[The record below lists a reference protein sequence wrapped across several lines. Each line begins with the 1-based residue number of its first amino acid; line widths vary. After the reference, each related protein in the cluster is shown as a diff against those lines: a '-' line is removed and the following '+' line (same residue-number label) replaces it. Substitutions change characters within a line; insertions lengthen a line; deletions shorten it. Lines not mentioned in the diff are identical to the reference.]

1 MAADE
6 ILGISGKMDISD
18 IQKSFD
24 ILLGD
29 LDKLGTKTDS
39 LSARMA
45 KALNEIAQSSDTSSK
60 STQQAFKELNAII
73 AEAQEKLTAT
83 PKKIQN
89 VSLELAN
96 ASKTLETLKEKLSK
110 ATAGTSE
117 WETVNKMLEN
127 QGKTVERL
135 KTRYTT
141 LTDTFQDAQTAA
153 NVLNTALGTVN
164 AARSIANTATG
175 VNAGLHVG
183 VAAAVGTESVAHGAN
198 AEKIG
203 AETQAV
209 KDSTQAYQNAAE
221 ASQQRAE
228 TVNAEV
234 AALDKLTERVLEGKV
249 SENEY
254 IKAKENAEERYRQ
267 LMDEQ
272 TELLEKEKKAR
283 EEASTFKV
291 VDGNIIDN
299 NNDLNA
305 QAADALLE
313 RANKLKNEANEIASS
328 LQRLSEA
335 YTSTAQKAEAE
346 QKRETE
352 STNKTLDAIRAK
364 EDELKKLNEQLEQME
379 AHHANGWGGDFITSM
394 RKGENPFATIKEY
407 FAEGDAIKEK
417 QQQIAE
423 VTAQLEKLR
432 TATEETKTASTD
444 MWSGMSKN
452 DIATVIQEDIN
463 QLKILKSEYSEI
475 AQVYGK
481 DSDKAKENKQ
491 KQEDITREI
500 IQGKD
505 KLREMGT
512 SYEDVAK
519 AAKAA
524 AKSTGEIGD
533 KAKESTGKI
542 KGIIDKLKSFLT
554 KGLSLDG
561 VLGMVFSPKGAALAG
576 ITAVAGGMKWLSQ
589 QAESLRVAMGPLK
602 TYLDEGVLED
612 LRQQFVALEYQSS
625 HSAEEMAAA
634 GTRWV
639 KYFEGLRGN
648 AGAIA
653 EVTKSSNDFAT
664 VLGTTSEKA
673 SDYQLKIAGAYHQ
686 TALEA
691 KSNSTIIINASKQS
705 TAKYEE
711 MAQALSSNANRAQNV
726 GISFKELAAAT
737 AYGASTFGSASEA
750 ASAYVMMMQS
760 LSRQS
765 KNEFNPAVVGATK
778 ALENLYKSGKMN
790 ATLTSLIHGRN
801 ASLAK
806 VFVQNA
812 AAIAKMK
819 EGLDD
824 EASAAA
830 AVAAAEGK
838 VENKEKQLQN
848 AKKAL
853 AHEVNA
859 NLTPAYIGFINT
871 CVDVVKGIGNISSTI
886 KNSLSSTLSFI
897 NTIDNAI
904 KESTIYKLF
913 GGNVNLSPKDAKKYE
928 FTKGMNKYLDSLDE
942 NSWWDNHFNKY
953 GVSVKKNREERRR
966 TVWAQIAYLY
976 HDNLKQYGA
985 QSPGKAMLATLN
997 AYNHSSQ
1004 FDGNRNLYTG
1014 KQVRQMVAKM
1024 MNSTRVLNN
1033 ARTTGEAL
1041 SIGKQNAIK
1050 DKSGENK
1057 LKQLQEQQRR
1067 FREEESERE
1076 AKELANN
1083 EKIKWDLYVAE
1094 QENGIVKMADVN
1106 EKENAQR
1113 KLDYEKKKHEIEEER
1128 KSLLQQNIQTA
1139 KALYE
1144 KNPDN
1149 KGKEGF
1155 YASGLDKNVTLTAE
1169 QAQLIQT
1176 KLDTLNAEYEN
1187 ESKRRLQ
1194 DEMQSLYDYLKEYGT
1209 VQEQRYAIAKEY
1221 DEKIL
1226 KATSENQKK
1235 LLQKQKESALSQAD
1249 ARNLALNID
1258 WGATFEG
1265 VGNVLGDIAKDV
1277 LSKVEAYMKT
1287 NEFKALGASDKKT
1300 YTELR
1305 QNLRKETSG
1314 GTSPFNLSA
1323 WNTIAQQVT
1332 IYQNSVKKLK
1342 EASEAH
1348 TQALKN
1354 LESAEEEMS
1363 TATTNKAR
1371 LIAQIKVIVGK
1382 QAVEQTGN
1390 KQQNAQEE
1398 VNQAQ
1403 SNLTDSTNAAAEGM
1417 QKFQTVLSNITSGS
1431 LYGFANGVA
1440 ALINSLTGGT
1450 KNVGNALQELGGK
1463 IGGLI
1468 GAILQI
1474 MDALGDAPV
1483 QFIDNLLSKISKT
1496 IEAVISNIPQI
1507 QWSVLKGVGNIVGS
1521 VVKGLGNLFS
1531 GGALFGGNTKKMESE
1546 IAKLSEANEILA
1558 KSIEGLKD
1566 TITDDNATNKQS
1578 REAYQKAIAA
1588 QKEYNENQRQ
1598 SIKDRAS
1605 EYSNSGHGFLGLGG
1619 RKSFNANANKNRD
1632 AWLEDFNRALK
1643 SNGINKTLTGAQD
1656 VWELSPEEMKVLQ
1669 DFSPKAWAAFFEK
1682 GSKGESNPKSLVED
1696 YISQAGSLDSLTDA
1710 LNEKL
1715 TGYTWDGFRDSYA
1728 SLLKDMESETTD
1740 FGDFINKTIS
1750 NAIIESLITSPKVQ
1764 ERIKKIYKMIA
1775 DATDENSESGEDIS
1789 KNEAD
1794 AIRKENESLANDLLK
1809 ARQELENLG
1818 LINPTQS
1825 EQSATSKAIEAI
1837 TADQASS
1844 LIGISYAI
1852 QSAVEMGNETAKI
1865 ISTDVV
1871 SIRAYTETISNNIS
1885 EMRDI
1890 QYQGLQ
1896 HLEAINKNTYN
1907 LFQIKDDI
1915 NELKKIAKNKW

>member
-6 ILGISGKMDISD
+6 ILGISGQMDVSD

-24 ILLGD
+24 TLLDD
-29 LDKLGTKTDS
+29 LDKLGAKTDK
-39 LSARMA
+39 LSARMS
-45 KALNEIAQSSDTSSK
+45 KALNEIAQSSDINSK

-73 AEAQEKLTAT
+73 TEAQEKLTAT

-89 VSLELAN
+89 VSLELSN
-96 ASKTLETLKEKLSK
+96 ATKTLETLKDKFSK
-110 ATAGTSE
+110 ATAGTAE

-141 LTDTFQDAQTAA
+141 LTDTFADAQTAA
-153 NVLNTALGTVN
+153 YMLNTAMDAIN
-164 AARSIANTATG
+164 AARSISNTATG
-175 VNAGLHVG
+175 ANAGLHVG
-183 VAAAVGTESVAHGAN
+183 VAAAVGTESVAHGVN

-203 AETQAV
+203 TETQAV
-209 KDSTQAYQNAAE
+209 KDNTQAYQKAAE
-221 ASQQRAE
+221 ANQQRTE
-228 TVNAEV
+228 TANAEA
-234 AALDKLTERVLEGKV
+234 AALDKLTERVLQGKT
-249 SENEY
+249 SEEEY
-254 IKAKENAEERYRQ
+254 IKAKESAEARYRQ
-267 LMDEQ
+267 LMSEQ
-272 TELLEKEKKAR
+272 TDLLEKEKKAR
-283 EEASTFKV
+283 EAAYTFKI
-291 VDGNIIDN
+291 VDGNIINN
-299 NNDLNA
+299 NNDITA
-305 QAADALLE
+305 RAADALLE
-313 RANKLKNEANEIASS
+313 RANRLKNEANEIASS

-364 EDELKKLNEQLEQME
+364 EDELKKLNEQLEQMQ
-379 AHHANGWGGDFITSM
+379 AHHANGWGGDFITTM
-394 RKGENPFATIKEY
+394 RKGDNPFTTIKDY

-417 QQQIAE
+417 QQQIAD

-463 QLKILKSEYSEI
+463 QLKILKSKYSEI
-475 AQVYGK
+475 ALVYGK

-491 KQEDITREI
+491 KQEEITREI
-500 IQGKD
+500 IQGKE

-519 AAKAA
+519 AAKKA

-554 KGLSLDG
+554 KGFSLDG
-561 VLGMVFSPKGAALAG
+561 ILGMVFSPKGAALAG

-612 LRQQFVALEYQSS
+612 LRQQFVALEYESS

-639 KYFEGLRGN
+639 KYFEGLRGS
-648 AGAIA
+648 AGAIS

-673 SDYQLKIAGAYHQ
+673 ADYQLRIVGAYHQ

-691 KSNSTIIINASKQS
+691 ESNSTIIINASKQS

-711 MAQALSSNANRAQNV
+711 IAQALASYANRAQNA
-726 GISFKELAAAT
+726 GASIKEFAAAT
-737 AYGASTFGSASEA
+737 AYGSSTFGSASEA
-750 ASAYVMMMQS
+750 ASTYVMMLTRLAS
-760 LSRQS
+760 QS
-765 KNEFNPAVVGATK
+765 KNEYNPAVVGVTK
-778 ALENLYKSGKMN
+778 ALENLSKSN
-790 ATLTSLIHGRN
+790 ELNNTLTTLLGKRQ

-819 EGLDD
+819 DGLDD

-830 AVAAAEGK
+830 AVAAAESK
-838 VENKEKQLQN
+838 VENTEKRLQN

-859 NLTPAYIGFINT
+859 NLTPAYASFVEYCTYFVKTIGQVTNT
-871 CVDVVKGIGNISSTI
+871 IKKGIKPVVDYIASSI
-886 KNSLSSTLSFI
+886 
-897 NTIDNAI
+897 A
-904 KESTIYKLF
+904 
-913 GGNVNLSPKDAKKYE
+913 
-928 FTKGMNKYLDSLDE
+928 SLDKKLGNSRFSALLGKGLKGISYLASPLVAMTTE
-942 NSWWDNHFNKY
+942 NMIND
-953 GVSVKKNREERRR
+953 KKR
-966 TVWAQIAYLY
+966 TSRQE
-976 HDNLKQYGA
+976 HLKQIYNEELKKAGE
-985 QSPGKAMLATLN
+985 QSPGKAYLKAAKRIANNGLMSKEDKKYLQSLMSDTRTLA
-997 AYNHSSQ
+997 
-1004 FDGNRNLYTG
+1004 
-1014 KQVRQMVAKM
+1014 
-1024 MNSTRVLNN
+1024 NSK
-1033 ARTTGEAL
+1033 TTGQVLA
-1041 SIGKQNAIK
+1041 IGEQNGVK
-1050 DKSGENK
+1050 DNGKENK
-1057 LKQLQEQQRR
+1057 LKQLQEQQRK
-1067 FREEESERE
+1067 FREEEAERE

-1094 QENGIVKMADVN
+1094 QENGIAKMADAN

-1128 KSLLQQNIQTA
+1128 KALFQQNIQTA

-1155 YASGLDKNVTLTAE
+1155 YASGLDKNVKLTTE
-1169 QAQLIQT
+1169 QVQLIKT

-1187 ESKRRLQ
+1187 ESKKRLQ
-1194 DEMQSLYDYLKEYGT
+1194 EELQSLYDYLKQYGT

-1221 DEKIL
+1221 DEKIQ
-1226 KATSENQKK
+1226 KAANDNQKK
-1235 LLQKQKESALSQAD
+1235 LLQKQKESALSQVD

-1258 WGATFEG
+1258 WGATFQG
-1265 VGNVLGDIAKDV
+1265 VGNVLGDIAKEV
-1277 LSKVEAYMKT
+1277 LSKVEKYMKT
-1287 NEFKALGASDKKT
+1287 AEFKGLDASDKKT
-1300 YTELR
+1300 YVELR

-1323 WNTIAQQVT
+1323 WNNIAQQVT
-1332 IYQNSVKKLK
+1332 TYQNSVKKLK

-1354 LESAEEEMS
+1354 LEKAEQEMNK
-1363 TATTNKAR
+1363 ATTDKAR
-1371 LIAQIKVIVGK
+1371 QIAQVKVIVGRK
-1382 QAVEQTGN
+1382 AVEMTGET
-1390 KQQNAQEE
+1390 QQNAQEE
-1398 VNQAQ
+1398 VNKAQ
-1403 SNLTDSTNAAAEGM
+1403 SDLADSTNKAAEGM
-1417 QKFQTVLSNITSGS
+1417 QNFQTVLGNLTSGS
-1431 LYGFANGVA
+1431 LSGFANAVA
-1440 ALINSLTGGT
+1440 TLINALTGGS
-1450 KNVGNALQELGGK
+1450 KNVGDALQELFGD
-1463 IGGLI
+1463 IGGLVS
-1468 GAILQI
+1468 AILQI
-1474 MDALGDAPV
+1474 MDALGDTPV

-1507 QWSVLKGVGNIVGS
+1507 GLSVLEGVGNIVGS
-1521 VVKGLGNLFS
+1521 VVKGLGNVFS
-1531 GGALFGGNTKKMESE
+1531 GGALFGGNQKKMEDE
-1546 IAKLSEANEILA
+1546 IAKLSEANEALA

-1566 TITDDNATNKQS
+1566 AISDNNATNKQS
-1578 REAYQKAIAA
+1578 REAYKNAVAA
-1588 QKEYNENQRQ
+1588 QKEYNENQKNA
-1598 SIKDRAS
+1598 IKKRAS
-1605 EYSNSGHGFLGLGG
+1605 EYSNSGHGFLGLEG
-1619 RKSFNANANKNRD
+1619 RKSFNHYVNSGFSENNFWNKIKTELGLPKSSVWD
-1632 AWLEDFNRALK
+1632 DFNKVLATYGNQRVY
-1643 SNGINKTLTGAQD
+1643 SAQD
-1656 VWELSPEEMKVLQ
+1656 VWNLSPEMMKALK
-1669 DFSPKAWAAFFEK
+1669 DYAPKAWAEFFDK
-1682 GSKGESNPKSLVED
+1682 GSKGEANPKSLVED
-1696 YISQAGSLDSLTDA
+1696 YISQAGALDSLTDA

-1715 TGYTWDGFRDSYA
+1715 TGYTWDGFRDSYS
-1728 SLLKDMESETTD
+1728 SLLKDLESETTD

-1775 DATDENSESGEDIS
+1775 DATDENSESGEDFS
-1789 KNEAD
+1789 KAEAD
-1794 AIRKENESLANDLLK
+1794 AIRKENESLANDLLNERK
-1809 ARQELENLG
+1809 KLEDIG
-1818 LINPTQS
+1818 LIQPTQS
-1825 EQSATSKAIEAI
+1825 EQSATSSAIQAI
-1837 TADQASS
+1837 TADQAST
-1844 LIGISYAI
+1844 LIGIGYAMQI
-1852 QSAVEMGNETAKI
+1852 AMEQGNETRKV
-1865 ISTDVV
+1865 ISTDVGF
-1871 SIRAYTETISNNIS
+1871 IRLTTETLSNNIS

-1890 QYQGLQ
+1890 QYQGLHQ
-1896 HLEAINKNTYN
+1896 LEAINKNTYN

-1915 NELKKIAKNKW
+1915 QELKKIAKNNW